1 MVIGRRI
8 EETVRRVAS
17 AFPVVAV
24 TGPRQSGKTTLVR
37 HVFADKPYVSLE
49 DPMELAF
56 AVEDPR
62 GFLARFDQGAVFDEA
77 QRWPALFSHIQGMV
91 DARRVPGRFVL
102 TGSQQF
108 GLMAGIS
115 QSLAGRVAM
124 LTLLPFG
131 LAEIPDAGHRS
142 GRSDGLDG
150 LLCTGG
156 YPALHV
162 QPGLQASDW
171 FASYVATYLERD
183 VRQVLKVQDLGNF
196 QRFVRLCAGRIGQ
209 LLNLSAL
216 ANEAGVAQTTARAWL
231 TVLEASHLVHLL
243 QPYHRNF
250 GKRLVK
256 TPKLYF
262 VDTGLACWLLG
273 LRSAEM
279 LALHPMRG
287 ALFENWVVGEFL
299 KARLNQGE
307 PADLHFWRDN
317 NGLEA
322 DLVFEVA
329 TPQGVRLQTVE
340 IKSGR
345 TVTNDAVRAGR
356 RSAAVAPDEALT
368 PWLVH
373 GGDDCYVRSGVRVVP
388 WHQVPDVAV
397 WDRRLEERP
406 LTG

>member
-1 MVIGRRI
+1 MAFVIVGVLLI
-8 EETVRRVAS
+8 VMKLA
-17 AFPVVAV
+17 AF
-24 TGPRQSGKTTLVR
+24 GP
-37 HVFADKPYVSLE
+37 AA
-49 DPMELAF
+49 EL
-56 AVEDPR
+56 
-62 GFLARFDQGAVFDEA
+62 GWG
-77 QRWPALFSHIQGMV
+77 WI
-91 DARRVPGRFVL
+91 
-102 TGSQQF
+102 
-108 GLMAGIS
+108 
-115 QSLAGRVAM
+115 
-124 LTLLPFG
+124 LLPFG
-131 LAEIPDAGHRS
+131 LAEIPDAERRS
-142 GRSDGLDG
+142 GWSDGLDG
-150 LLCTGG
+150 LLWMGG

-231 TVLEASHLVHLL
+231 SVLEASHLVHLL

-345 TVTNDAVRAGR
+345 TVTTDAVRAGR
-356 RSAAVAPDEALT
+356 RSAAFALDESLM

-373 GGDDCYVRSGVRVVP
+373 GGDDRYDRSGVRVVP
-388 WHQVPDVAV
+388 WHQAPDVAA